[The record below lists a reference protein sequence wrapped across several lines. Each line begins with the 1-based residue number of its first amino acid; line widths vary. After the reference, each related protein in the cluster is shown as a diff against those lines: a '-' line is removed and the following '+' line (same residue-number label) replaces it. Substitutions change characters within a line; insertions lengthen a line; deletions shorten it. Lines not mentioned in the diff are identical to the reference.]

1 MEKLHHIALTV
12 TDIGDAVAWY
22 TQRFDVEVAH
32 QDQSWAMLRFD
43 NVDMALVLPEQHPA
57 HIAVVSDNAA
67 QYGALNLHRDGT
79 ASTYTQDPWGNI
91 IEVMQTAAPS

>member
-1 MEKLHHIALTV
+1 
-12 TDIGDAVAWY
+12 
-22 TQRFDVEVAH
+22 
-32 QDQSWAMLRFD
+32 MLRFD

-79 ASTYTQDPWGNI
+79 ASTYTQDPWG
-91 IEVMQTAAPS
+91 QHHRSHADSGHPHK